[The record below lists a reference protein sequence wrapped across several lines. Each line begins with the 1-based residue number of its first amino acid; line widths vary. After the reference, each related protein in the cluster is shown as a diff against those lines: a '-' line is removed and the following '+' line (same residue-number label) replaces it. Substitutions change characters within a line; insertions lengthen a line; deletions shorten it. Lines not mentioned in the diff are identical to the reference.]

1 MKGLFFYTEYLYIV
15 VKQTLYSTYQINDRS
30 VSKDT
35 IEISMLNG
43 MELYFDR

>member
-1 MKGLFFYTEYLYIV
+1 MKGFFFYTEYLYIV
-15 VKQTLYSTYQINDRS
+15 VKQTLYSTYQIIDTS

-35 IEISMLNG
+35 IEISMLNE